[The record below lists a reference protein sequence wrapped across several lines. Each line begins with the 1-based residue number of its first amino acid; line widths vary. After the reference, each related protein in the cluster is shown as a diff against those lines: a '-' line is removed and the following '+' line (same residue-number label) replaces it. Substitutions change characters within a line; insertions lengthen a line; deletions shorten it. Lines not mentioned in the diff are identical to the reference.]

1 MLKNDFDRVRYDDS
15 IQMIVLKLI
24 FVRRMRRGQHTIA
37 ATRTHVVTTLNAL
50 ETTGFTR
57 ARKARQ
63 DAPMESISPFTE
75 LANASYH
82 GTSSKISPSPH
93 PGHSFLV
100 DSFFLAMKFWPCHEA
115 TCDGDPKRVPRSES
129 RLCFA
134 NRGEH

>member
-1 MLKNDFDRVRYDDS
+1 MLKNDFDRATYDDS

-50 ETTGFTR
+50 ETTGSTR

-75 LANASYH
+75 LANASYLLQDS
-82 GTSSKISPSPH
+82 TVSP
-93 PGHSFLV
+93 
-100 DSFFLAMKFWPCHEA
+100 
-115 TCDGDPKRVPRSES
+115 PRSLLP
-129 RLCFA
+129 RRFFFF
-134 NRGEH
+134 